1 MAGDFADQ
9 KVVPAKSGTPPLRL
23 EQIQPLLA
31 QLVGWQVED
40 GKKLVKRYKFKNF
53 VEAVRFVNA
62 LTPVAEEQGHHPDLY
77 VTWGEVRASLSTH
90 SIGGLSESDFSL
102 ASKLDRVYQTAGKS
116 A

>member
-1 MAGDFADQ
+1 MPGDLADQ
-9 KVVPAKSGTPPLRL
+9 KTVPSKSGTPPLRL

-31 QLVGWQVED
+31 QLEGWRVEE
-40 GKKLVKRYKFKNF
+40 GKRLIKTYRFKNF

-77 VTWGEVRASLSTH
+77 VTWGEVKASLSTH

-102 ASKLDRVYQTAGKS
+102 AAKLDRVYQDAGKP